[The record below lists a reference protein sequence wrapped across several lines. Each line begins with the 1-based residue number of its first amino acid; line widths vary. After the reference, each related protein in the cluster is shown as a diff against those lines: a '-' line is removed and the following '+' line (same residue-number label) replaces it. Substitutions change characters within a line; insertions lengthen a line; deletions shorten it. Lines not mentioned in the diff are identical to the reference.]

1 MKPHMTS
8 RVDFAFGA
16 SHRLRM
22 GCEVVHKHYLAG
34 RSVVVYT
41 QDAQRLSTFDRLLWS
56 YDPLA
61 FIPHVYTDDP
71 LAASTPIILTTAPP
85 VAPESLTAQ
94 QDVWLLNLDLAC
106 PPNAQAFSRILEIVS
121 GHEQDKAAARERWL
135 AYKAQGYDVR
145 AHDVSGLA
153 AQ

>member
-1 MKPHMTS
+1 MKQAVTS

-41 QDAQRLSTFDRLLWS
+41 QDEQRLSTFDRLLWS

-61 FIPHVYTDDP
+61 FIPHVYADDP
-71 LAASTPIILTTAPP
+71 MATTTPIVLTTAPP
-85 VAPESLTAQ
+85 VAPKANQATQ
-94 QDVWLLNLDLAC
+94 PDTWLLNLDIAC
-106 PPNAQAFSRILEIVS
+106 PPNAQAFTRILEIVS

-135 AYKAQGYDVR
+135 AYKAAGYDVR
-145 AHDVSGLA
+145 AHNVSGA
-153 AQ
+153 D